1 MAESVIEWLMRDV
14 DADGESSRTRELHQ
28 AVARTAPD
36 VEHALSRRE
45 SSRERISPKMLR
57 PQIVID

>member
-1 MAESVIEWLMRDV
+1 MRDV
-14 DADGESSRTRELHQ
+14 DADGESCGARELHQ
-28 AVARTAPD
+28 SVARTAPN
-36 VEHALSRRE
+36 VEHAFSRRE